1 PTAVGGPDQSTT
13 VGQAAT
19 FDGSQS
25 GDVDG
30 DALTYLWDFGDGH
43 QSHDIT
49 TSHTYWAAGIYT
61 ATLTVSD
68 GFSQAVDT
76 VKVTVNPLDVEPFDF
91 KDNFDRDDSASLG
104 NGWVEAQGD
113 MTISGDH
120 MVNAALKDTH
130 IAIQP
135 SVIGTVQ
142 KVKADFVSVDND
154 SKPHFGIVVR
164 FQDAKN
170 YYLAYRFTSTSTSS
184 TSNGLR
190 LSKIVDG
197 TETVLAQVKFPMP
210 VVGTPFRLKA
220 KVKDQTLTLF
230 VDGVQQLT
238 ATDPT
243 LSIGS
248 AGILVSTGKGKS
260 QYPVDNFSAKG

>member
-1 PTAVGGPDQSTT
+1 GFRPPTTSSRSRASGARPRRRAAGTPSSTCPPATTTPTPSAQRGAASAPTPPPQQRAGPATPPPGGGPSPSATPP
-13 VGQAAT
+13 AARWAAPRP
-19 FDGSQS
+19 GES
-25 GDVDG
+25 G
-30 DALTYLWDFGDGH
+30 AGH
-43 QSHDIT
+43 QPRDT
-49 TSHTYWAAGIYT
+49 PTSHTYWTAGIYT

-76 VKVTVNPLDVEPFDF
+76 VTVTVNPRDVEPFDF

-104 NGWVEAQGD
+104 NGWAEAQGD

-130 IAIQP
+130 IAIHP

-197 TETVLAQVKFPMP
+197 TETVLAQV
-210 VVGTPFRLKA
+210 
-220 KVKDQTLTLF
+220 
-230 VDGVQQLT
+230 
-238 ATDPT
+238 
-243 LSIGS
+243 
-248 AGILVSTGKGKS
+248 
-260 QYPVDNFSAKG
+260 